1 MAQGTP
7 NFATTPVCGVGLI
20 STGDSSR
27 TSPTNKATVLTAGSS
42 GTRIERIAF
51 CAIGATTASVIRL
64 FVYNGTSYFLWQ
76 EIVLP
81 AITPV
86 DGVTPVFCNSA
97 NVGAGLEAVDN
108 PNVMP
113 MLLPSGYSLVASV
126 QDTQIS
132 GGVNVFAIG
141 GNF

>member
-20 STGDSSR
+20 SVGDSSR
-27 TSPTNKATVLTAGSS
+27 TLPVNKATILSAGANGS
-42 GTRIERIAF
+42 RIERIAF
-51 CAIGATTASVIRL
+51 CAIGATTASTIRL
-64 FVYNGTSYFLWQ
+64 FIYNGTTYFLWQ
-76 EIVLP
+76 EILLP

-86 DGVTPVFCNSA
+86 DGVTPVFCNST

-113 MLLPSGYSLVASV
+113 MLLPSGYSLVASI
-126 QDTQIS
+126 QDTQT
-132 GGVNVFAIG
+132 GGVNVFATG